1 MYLRHFALTRLP
13 FETPAHTDELFESN
27 SRREA
32 EARLHHL
39 IELKGIGLIT
49 GEVGSGKTTVCR
61 HVAQALH
68 PSLHRVGYVSLTT
81 GNVLDMYKSI
91 AWELGLP
98 TERSRA
104 TAYRA
109 IREEITRLVCEA
121 KQLPVL
127 VIDEAQHLRN
137 DVLEDLRLLTNFSMD
152 SDNRLCLLLVG
163 LTELRRRLAMA
174 CHESLA
180 QRLVVRHHL
189 AGLDRAEL
197 DDYLAHRLRLAGCE
211 YPLFE
216 PPAVEALAHSARGL
230 PRLINRIAHYA
241 LTAAAAKG
249 ARTVCAVHLEHA
261 VAELRL

>member
-39 IELKGIGLIT
+39 IELKGIGLLT

-61 HVAQALH
+61 HVAAALH
-68 PSLHRVGYVSLTT
+68 TGLYRVGYVSLTT

-109 IREEITRLVCEA
+109 IR
-121 KQLPVL
+121 
-127 VIDEAQHLRN
+127 
-137 DVLEDLRLLTNFSMD
+137 
-152 SDNRLCLLLVG
+152 
-163 LTELRRRLAMA
+163 TE
-174 CHESLA
+174 
-180 QRLVVRHHL
+180 
-189 AGLDRAEL
+189 
-197 DDYLAHRLRLAGCE
+197 
-211 YPLFE
+211 
-216 PPAVEALAHSARGL
+216 
-230 PRLINRIAHYA
+230 
-241 LTAAAAKG
+241 
-249 ARTVCAVHLEHA
+249 
-261 VAELRL
+261 